1 MPDTPMNY
9 PQMSE
14 EKLQKLRHYYENG
27 TSFDGVPK
35 KVQDHLARVKSMGG
49 GQGIEFLSN
58 LNKDYLGAFMAP
70 FSREVENADIVI
82 VGQPLEKSA
91 PMNSSHRY
99 GPKVLRELSKN
110 FMGTTEPWLDGDFDV
125 PFDEAR
131 IVDYGNIDTYGMFEL
146 KDEVGHVL
154 EHYKKIVNDA
164 GCAVLSFGGDHT
176 ASYPPLHVLGKQHG
190 PLSVIHIDAH
200 YDLVTHA
207 DFPYPYHSGAMFS
220 RNYAEGCVDPERHI
234 VLGIRGRMTGLVGGH
249 ASNFGVTAVTAD
261 EARRQSAEDM
271 AAQII
276 DVVGDG
282 PTYITLDLDGL
293 DAIYNSAS
301 SAVEPF
307 GLDACWL
314 WDVFREVR
322 ASGKVN
328 LVGADVVEYAPF
340 CDPAKTFG
348 YYAAAFG
355 WKLLCWLAVDVA
367 RRNGERRGTVWPQA
381 FGSVTLG

>member
-1 MPDTPMNY
+1 MADKPMNH
-9 PQMSE
+9 PPMSE
-14 EKLQKLRHYYENG
+14 EKLNRLRDYYENG

-35 KVQDHLARVKSMGG
+35 KVQDHLLRVKQMGG
-49 GQGIEFLSN
+49 GEGIEFLSN

-70 FSREVENADIVI
+70 FSRDVHNADIVV

-91 PMNSSHRY
+91 PMNASHKY
-99 GPKVLRELSKN
+99 GPKAIRELSKN
-110 FMGTTEPWLDGDFDV
+110 FMGTTEPWINGDFDV

-131 IVDYGNIDTYGMFEL
+131 IVDYGNIDTYGMFNL
-146 KDEVGHVL
+146 DAEV
-154 EHYKKIVNDA
+154 EHIMTHYDKIVNEA
-164 GCAVLSFGGDHT
+164 GCATISFGGDHT
-176 ASYPPLHVLGKQHG
+176 ATYAPLRALGKQHG

-200 YDLVTHA
+200 YDLVTKA
-207 DFPYPYHSGAMFS
+207 DFDYPYHSGAMFS
-220 RNYAEGCVDPERHI
+220 KNYADGYVDPERHI
-234 VLGIRGRMTGLVGGH
+234 QIGIRGRMTGLVGGH
-249 ASNFGVTAVTAD
+249 AANFGTTVLTAD
-261 EARRQSAEDM
+261 EARRLSAEAM
-271 AAQII
+271 AQQII

-307 GLDACWL
+307 GLDAVWL
-314 WDVFREVR
+314 NDVFREVR

-328 LVGADVVEYAPF
+328 LVGADIMEYAPQ

-355 WKLLCWLAVDVA
+355 WKFVCWLAADVA
-367 RRNGERRGTVWPQA
+367 RRKGVREGTVWPQA
-381 FGSVTLG
+381 FGNVSL